1 MFATVRKRVAIV
13 TGASSGIGYAIAAK
27 LAERSV
33 AVVAAARGMVALEKA
48 ASHIQAKG
56 GDVLPV
62 PADVSRFQDFQ
73 ILCEKAVQ
81 HYGTID
87 ILVNS
92 AGIMP
97 LSFLRKRR
105 VEEWHAMIDTNIK
118 GVTNGIAAVLP
129 QMEKKNAGCIINIS
143 STAAYEVMPGGAVY
157 SATKYAVRAIT
168 EGLRKELEM
177 KKSKIKTILVS
188 PGPVDTNLTSTI
200 QDEEILQFMQSFP
213 VCKIHPKQIADT
225 VLFLLDQPENVN
237 ISEIVI
243 RPM

>member
-1 MFATVRKRVAIV
+1 MSKRVAIV
-13 TGASSGIGYAIAAK
+13 TGASSGIGYEIAAK
-27 LAERSV
+27 LAEQNV
-33 AVVAAARGMVALEKA
+33 AVVAAARGMAALEKA
-48 ASHIQAKG
+48 ASLIQAKG

-62 PADVSRFQDFQ
+62 PMDVSQYRDFQ
-73 ILCEKAVQ
+73 ELSKKTVE

-97 LSFLRKRR
+97 LSFLHKGRIH
-105 VEEWHAMIDTNIK
+105 EWHAMIDTNVK

-129 QMEKKNAGCIINIS
+129 QMEKKNAGYIINIA
-143 STAAYEVMPGGAVY
+143 STAAYEVMPGGAIY

-177 KKSKIKTILVS
+177 KQSKIKTILVS
-188 PGPVDTNLTSTI
+188 PGPVDTNLTSTVK
-200 QDEEILQFMQSFP
+200 DTEIRQFIESFP
-213 VCKIHPKQIADT
+213 VSTLHPKHIADT
-225 VLFLLDQPENVN
+225 VLFLLDLPKNVN

-243 RPM
+243 RPN